1 MANSIMVIAPYRYEE
16 MWVFDD
22 PQAGL
27 VQEPFVSGIPQM
39 IDRLV
44 VDIPKAEQGFK
55 LIFAQTPFPGY
66 QAPLDWL
73 RPEFGGHWYRW
84 SAEEMEGWLCPAL
97 FKYFADAPPQLF
109 CQAEAK
115 LFQCDA

>member
-55 LIFAQTPFPGY
+55 LIFAQTPFPG
-66 QAPLDWL
+66 
-73 RPEFGGHWYRW
+73 
-84 SAEEMEGWLCPAL
+84 SI
-97 FKYFADAPPQLF
+97 
-109 CQAEAK
+109 K
-115 LFQCDA
+115 LS

>member
-1 MANSIMVIAPYRYEE
+1 MANSMMVIAPYRYEE

-22 PQAGL
+22 LQAGL

-44 VDIPKAEQGFK
+44 IDIPEADQGFK

-66 QAPLDWL
+66 QAQLEWL

-84 SAEEMEGWLCPAL
+84 SAEKMDGWLCPAL

-115 LFQCDA
+115 SHDL

>member
-44 VDIPKAEQGFK
+44 ANIPKAEQGFK

-66 QAPLDWL
+66 QAQLDWL

-109 CQAEAK
+109 CQAEVK
-115 LFQCDA
+115 SHDL

>member
-66 QAPLDWL
+66 QAQLDWL

-84 SAEEMEGWLCPAL
+84 STEEMEGWLCPAL
-97 FKYFADAPPQLF
+97 FKYFEVAPPQLF

-115 LFQCDA
+115 SHDL

>member
-16 MWVFDD
+16 TWVFDD

-66 QAPLDWL
+66 QAQLDWL

-115 LFQCDA
+115 SHDL

>member
-44 VDIPKAEQGFK
+44 VDIPKAAQGFK

-66 QAPLDWL
+66 QAQLDWL

-97 FKYFADAPPQLF
+97 FKYFADAPPQLY

-115 LFQCDA
+115 SHDL